1 MISLVRNL
9 KCISQQNIH
18 HYLNRR
24 YKFYITSLK
33 AVIASKSL
41 ISVALDIDRILH
53 FVSHNKILQ
62 IYRQHWIRKFYR
74 HILSKYRQISKKWG
88 GCYTPTHDA
97 RHAHDYK
104 LCRNFTIMWK
114 YKCYCEYWSCK
125 EKRFKLTFIHVT
137 GLQSLIIVEKLKVI
151 PK

>member
-74 HILSKYRQISKKWG
+74 HILSKYRQISKKCVCVCVCVG
-88 GCYTPTHDA
+88 GGGLCYTTHSPDWQA
-97 RHAHDYK
+97 LAYTSSSSIWLVSDEYK
-104 LCRNFTIMWK
+104 WFQVVSGAYGWFAISAVTNKINF
-114 YKCYCEYWSCK
+114 
-125 EKRFKLTFIHVT
+125 
-137 GLQSLIIVEKLKVI
+137 
-151 PK
+151 